1 MFKTSSAIFAAIV
14 AATLG
19 LAGDAIAQQYPD
31 KPIKIIVPFA
41 AGTTTDT
48 FTRIL
53 GEGMSS
59 ELGQTVVVENRPG
72 AGGSIGTHEVV
83 QAEPDG
89 YTLSMGTVG
98 TLAIN
103 KSIFK
108 NLPYDPEKDVTP
120 ISFAGYTPTLLVVSA
135 KSDFKTL
142 KDLVEFS
149 KADSNDGVT
158 FASAGNGTSGHLA
171 GELLKVRSEGN
182 MIHVPYRSA
191 VDGVASILSGE
202 VDFMFYHP
210 ISAKPY
216 IESGEMRA
224 LGVSGARK
232 SSVVPDAP
240 PINESY
246 PEFDLIAWFLL
257 AGPAGM
263 PDDITE
269 KLHNAVNVALETEAT
284 KKVLNRSGIEQE
296 NKPLAELPKFISTE
310 IDKWGEIAKAA
321 GAQAD

>member
-1 MFKTSSAIFAAIV
+1 
-14 AATLG
+14 
-19 LAGDAIAQQYPD
+19 
-31 KPIKIIVPFA
+31 
-41 AGTTTDT
+41 
-48 FTRIL
+48 
-53 GEGMSS
+53 MSE

-103 KSIFK
+103 KSIFPD
-108 NLPYDPEKDVTP
+108 LPYDPEKDVTP
-120 ISFAGYTPTLLVVSA
+120 IAFAGYTPTLLVVRGD
-135 KSDFKTL
+135 SDFKTL
-142 KDLVEFS
+142 EDLVERS
-149 KADSNDGVT
+149 RAEGGDGVT

-171 GELLKVRSEGN
+171 GELVKVRSGGN

-191 VDGVASILSGE
+191 VDGVASVISGE

-216 IESGEMRA
+216 IESGELRA
-224 LGVSGARK
+224 LGVSGAKR

-240 PINESY
+240 PIDDSY
-246 PEFDLIAWFLL
+246 PDFDLIAWFLL

-263 PDDITE
+263 PKDVTE
-269 KLHNAVNVALETEAT
+269 KLHNAVGVALKTEAT
-284 KKVLNRSGIEQE
+284 RKVLERSGIEQDTIS
-296 NKPLAELPKFISTE
+296 LSELPPFISGE
-310 IDKWGEIAKAA
+310 VEKWGEIAKAA
-321 GAQAD
+321 SAQAN

>member
-1 MFKTSSAIFAAIV
+1 MFRTASTVCAALV
-14 AATLG
+14 AATLALTG
-19 LAGDAIAQQYPD
+19 SATAQQYPD

-41 AGTTTDT
+41 AGTTTDM

-108 NLPYDPEKDVTP
+108 NLPYDPEKNVTP
-120 ISFAGYTPTLLVVSA
+120 VAFAGYTPTLLVVSA

-142 KDLVEFS
+142 EDLVNYA
-149 KADSNDGVT
+149 KAGNNDGVT

-171 GELLKVRSEGN
+171 GELLKVRSGGN

-191 VDGVASILSGE
+191 VDGVASVISGE

-210 ISAKPY
+210 IAAKPY
-216 IESGEMRA
+216 IESGELRA
-224 LGVSGARK
+224 LGVSGAKR

-240 PINESY
+240 PINDSY

-263 PDDITE
+263 PEDVTG
-269 KLHNAVNVALETEAT
+269 KLHDAVNVALQKEAT
-284 KKVLNRSGIEQE
+284 KKVLDRSGIEQDK
-296 NKPLAELPKFISTE
+296 KPLKELPQFISAEVT
-310 IDKWGEIAKAA
+310 KWGDIAKAA

>member
-1 MFKTSSAIFAAIV
+1 MFKTASTLSAAVLAV
-14 AATLG
+14 SLA
-19 LAGDAIAQQYPD
+19 LAGNATAQDYPD

-41 AGTTTDT
+41 AGTTTDM

-53 GEGMSS
+53 GEGMSE

-103 KSIFK
+103 KSIFPD
-108 NLPYDPEKDVTP
+108 LPYDPEKDVTP
-120 ISFAGYTPTLLVVSA
+120 IAFAGYTPTLLVVRGD
-135 KSDFKTL
+135 SDFKTL
-142 KDLVEFS
+142 EDLVERS
-149 KADSNDGVT
+149 KAEGGDGVT

-171 GELLKVRSEGN
+171 GELVKVRSGGN

-191 VDGVASILSGE
+191 VDGVASVISGE

-216 IESGEMRA
+216 IESGELRA
-224 LGVSGARK
+224 LGVSGVKR
-232 SSVVPDAP
+232 SSVVPDAL
-240 PINESY
+240 PIDDSY
-246 PEFDLIAWFLL
+246 PDFDLIAWFLL

-263 PDDITE
+263 PEDVTE
-269 KLHNAVNVALETEAT
+269 KLHHAVGVALKTEAT
-284 KKVLNRSGIEQE
+284 RKVLERSGIEQGTIS
-296 NKPLAELPKFISTE
+296 LSELPPFISGE
-310 IDKWGEIAKAA
+310 VEKWGEIAEAA
-321 GAQAD
+321 SAQAN